1 MREVETLKLL
11 KDYLILLWWLYRIAL
26 QLYTIFS
33 GRTAA
38 AYVYRAGPV
47 KWLRR
52 DCRLIVI
59 FRIESRV
66 EAEDGRV
73 DIDIVLVH
81 CQLCFSNHCSIA
93 D

>member
-11 KDYLILLWWLYRIAL
+11 EDYLVLLRWLCRVAL
-26 QLYTIFS
+26 QLYTFFG
-33 GRTAA
+33 GRSAA
-38 AYVYRAGPV
+38 AHFYRAGPV

-59 FRIESRV
+59 FGIESRV

-73 DIDIVLVH
+73 DIDVVLVH
-81 CQLCFSNHCSIA
+81 CQLCFSNDCSVA